1 MYDEK
6 IADYRKSKE
15 DLEINLNHNIVNFK
29 MKEDELDTLLM
40 VLEGILVNYFF
51 LSFRVIKKINM
62 IIICRDYQMIVENRL
77 KNMLENLKNG
87 DKFKNS

>member
-40 VLEGILVNYFF
+40 VLEGILVKIEF
-51 LSFRVIKKINM
+51 LILFRAIKKTNM
-62 IIICRDYQMIVENRL
+62 III
-77 KNMLENLKNG
+77 
-87 DKFKNS
+87 

>member
-40 VLEGILVNYFF
+40 VLEGILVKFIFYA
-51 LSFRVIKKINM
+51 FRVIKKISM
-62 IIICRDYQMIVENRL
+62 IIT
-77 KNMLENLKNG
+77 
-87 DKFKNS
+87 

>member
-40 VLEGILVNYFF
+40 VLEGILVKEIFF
-51 LSFRVIKKINM
+51 NSSRVIKKINM
-62 IIICRDYQMIVENRL
+62 NIT
-77 KNMLENLKNG
+77 
-87 DKFKNS
+87 